1 MHREYDFSRIVAV
14 EALTDIQLVASIVAG
29 DMRAFE
35 RLMNLHKSALFR
47 TARAILRDDAEAE
60 DAVQEAFLQAYRGL
74 ASFRG
79 EAKLST
85 WLVSIAVNAALMRR
99 RRHVRE
105 ALAMPLEGAG
115 VAAEREGISKAPG
128 PDGLAARADICQLL
142 QEQIDALPDYYQAAF
157 RLRAIDELTVAEAA
171 ATLGISQATVRS
183 RYFRARSLLREGL
196 TRESNKPASLE
207 CPIVITDRDR
217 KRLMRLK
224 PNAALL
230 REIDRAV
237 LISPQAAS
245 TAHAVT
251 MNSQVFYTD
260 ETRGDQRHLNLV
272 YPQEAGGCVCCVSV
286 LDPIGTALFGLSAGQ
301 AIEWDFPD
309 GSHRLRVNNVIH
321 RDCPIN
327 TASTA

>member
-1 MHREYDFSRIVAV
+1 
-14 EALTDIQLVASIVAG
+14 
-29 DMRAFE
+29 MRAFE

-115 VAAEREGISKAPG
+115 VA
-128 PDGLAARADICQLL
+128 AARADICQLL

-245 TAHAVT
+245 DAHAVT
-251 MNSQVFYTD
+251 MNSQVF
-260 ETRGDQRHLNLV
+260 
-272 YPQEAGGCVCCVSV
+272 
-286 LDPIGTALFGLSAGQ
+286 
-301 AIEWDFPD
+301 
-309 GSHRLRVNNVIH
+309 
-321 RDCPIN
+321 
-327 TASTA
+327 